1 MSLRTRL
8 ASVPFL
14 TSLGTREW
22 ARSRKSVDFRFV
34 CPPPHSWVGIKLV
47 IKTEFDTTQPLRF
60 ELNRYAWKEFKKFCH
75 EPHPLYIYYVQEL
88 LSIYYYRHNIQNSL
102 KYTLSN
108 GCVEGTNN
116 KIKVIKRT
124 SYGYRNFYHLR
135 SRIIL
140 STAHNN
146 MKNEAYRP
154 LLFTEEDAIKKYEE
168 ENQKQLEMQ
177 NKIV

>member
-1 MSLRTRL
+1 M
-8 ASVPFL
+8 
-14 TSLGTREW
+14 
-22 ARSRKSVDFRFV
+22 
-34 CPPPHSWVGIKLV
+34 
-47 IKTEFDTTQPLRF
+47 
-60 ELNRYAWKEFKKFCH
+60 
-75 EPHPLYIYYVQEL
+75 YYVQEL